1 MLRVTRV
8 NERVFRVDEHLD
20 RLLYLKEHPRVR
32 INESLSDWAER
43 EVSLAC
49 KKEDGY
55 GIGCYKSA
63 LKAFRSLCDD
73 GHSGCSIGF
82 TKAILDRLIDGKPLT
97 PITDN
102 PEEWNECCDFDRD
115 GKAVYQNAR
124 MPALFKYVYA
134 DGTVDYHDVD
144 RTILIEVED
153 NGTETSWHSGLAS
166 RLVNEICGP
175 ITLPYIPT
183 DTPYK
188 VYAQQFDS
196 VNAEPGCFDTSHII
210 KIVDPDGNEIPCERF
225 YAETADGMTEISRDE
240 YGRRRASYE
249 QALKNKDL

>member
-1 MLRVTRV
+1 MLRITRV
-8 NERVFRVDEHLD
+8 NDRVFHVDEHLD

-32 INESLSDWAER
+32 LNESLSDWAER
-43 EVSLAC
+43 EVAIAC
-49 KKEDGY
+49 KKEGSY

-102 PEEWNECCDFDRD
+102 SDEWNECGGLGTD
-115 GKAVYQNAR
+115 GTTTYQNTR
-124 MPALFKYVYA
+124 MSALFKDVYA

-153 NGTETSWHSGLAS
+153 DGTETSWHSGLAS
-166 RLVNEICGP
+166 KLVNEICGP

-183 DTPYK
+183 DKPYK

-196 VNAEPGCFDTSHII
+196 VNAEPGCFDTSYIV
-210 KIVDPDGNEIPCERF
+210 KIVDPEGSEIPCERF
-225 YAETADGMTEISRDE
+225 YAETADDITEISRDE
-240 YGRRRASYE
+240 YDRRRASYE
-249 QALKNKDL
+249 QALNNKDL